1 MKTNSKP
8 YAIILLLVL
17 AAAVCLP
24 AQAQKNK
31 NEAYHEDSYYLEGA
45 VPEQDGKVVFTKQF
59 SIPGMSGQEVYDKAL
74 AWATAHMKENGN
86 PNSRVAFTDQGKGQ
100 IAASG
105 LEYIVFQS
113 SGLSLDRVKISYLM
127 SIECADQ
134 SCTLQFSKLRYDYP
148 PDEKFTAEESISDE
162 MALNKDHT
170 KLVRGWAKFRRKT
183 VDWVDDMNQGLQIA
197 LSGVDLA
204 GNDDSDEKA
213 RDSKQVTVIGSDKAT
228 AAVTSAA
235 TTDTAAEAAA
245 VASTAAATNTEAPAT
260 ASTAAVATAEAAVT
274 NEAAAASTATAAVTS
289 AAAVKAEEPT
299 VEKATS
305 GFKSIAPNDITA
317 DMVSISG
324 GKLVMMVGGNSI
336 TANAGGYLSKQG
348 DSTTISTILTP
359 DQDFSAVASAQVY
372 VVNYY
377 PTGSDRPSV
386 IMVCRNVTADKPVSG
401 RANIFTG
408 QITSAQIAE

>member
-8 YAIILLLVL
+8 YAIILLLAL

-74 AWATAHMKENGN
+74 AWATARMKENGN

-245 VASTAAATNTEAPAT
+245 NASTAAATNTEAPVT
-260 ASTAAVATAEAAVT
+260 ASTV
-274 NEAAAASTATAAVTS
+274 AASIATSAITS
-289 AAAVKAEEPT
+289 AAAAKAEEPT

-305 GFKSIAPNDITA
+305 GFKSIDPNDITA

-324 GKLVMMVGGNSI
+324 GKLVMMIGGNSI

-377 PTGSDRPSV
+377 PMGSDRPSV

>member
-8 YAIILLLVL
+8 YAIILLLAL
-17 AAAVCLP
+17 AAAVCMP

-74 AWATAHMKENGN
+74 AWATARMKENGN

-245 VASTAAATNTEAPAT
+245 NASTAAATNTEAPVT
-260 ASTAAVATAEAAVT
+260 ASTV
-274 NEAAAASTATAAVTS
+274 AASIATSAITS
-289 AAAVKAEEPT
+289 AAAAKAEEPT

-305 GFKSIAPNDITA
+305 GFKSIDPNDITA

-324 GKLVMMVGGNSI
+324 GKLVMMIGGNSI

-377 PTGSDRPSV
+377 PMGSDRPSV